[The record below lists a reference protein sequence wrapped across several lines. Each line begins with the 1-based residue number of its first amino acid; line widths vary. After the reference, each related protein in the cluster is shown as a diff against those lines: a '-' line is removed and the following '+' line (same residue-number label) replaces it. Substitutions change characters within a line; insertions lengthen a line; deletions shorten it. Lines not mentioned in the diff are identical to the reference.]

1 MLMLCVGLHCVKH
14 CEYGPYWTLFD
25 VSPFEQV
32 REKRR
37 PRQLK
42 RNRGFGDL
50 LRQRPRVWKKQ
61 KKRYIEYFCQV
72 VLFVASMCDILKP
85 CTFFLLFLSK
95 FKKAIECYTKSA
107 EMGYSHAMYCLGKC
121 FKSGWGMVSFLFCG
135 LRFAGGIS
143 CSPSQLSKST
153 GTDFFSFVTLLI

>member
-1 MLMLCVGLHCVKH
+1 MLNIANTVHAERCLMFLHSNRYAKSADQGNSNAIADLGIYYDNGQG
-14 CEYGPYWTLFD
+14 CE
-25 VSPFEQV
+25 QN
-32 REKRR
+32 
-37 PRQLK
+37 Q
-42 RNRGFGDL
+42 
-50 LRQRPRVWKKQ
+50 Q
-61 KKRYIEYFCQV
+61 KGTSIFLSV